1 MRGMQNPSQ
10 FPDKKVVSPP
20 LLSREESGFNPPS
33 PEQIKGLS
41 V

>member
-1 MRGMQNPSQ
+1 MKGMQNLSQ
-10 FPDKKVVSPP
+10 SPDIKVVSPP
-20 LLSREESGFNPPS
+20 LYSREESGFNPPS